1 VTPVALEGASA
12 TADILVVDDQADS
25 LLALETVLAPLGHR
39 VVKAASGEEA
49 LKRVLERDFAVIVMD
64 VRMPGLDGVETVELI
79 KQRRRNEDVS
89 VIFLTGAGDD
99 GEQVTRGYS
108 AGAIDYIVKPVDPDV
123 LRSKVAVLLELQRKN
138 AELRESEERFRTAF
152 EDAPIGMGLSGLEG
166 RWLEVNSALCDLVG
180 RSPVQLLEQP
190 LWELAHPADR
200 QKERDAWR
208 RLLRDRPRLDQ
219 SEKRFM
225 RHDGKVVHA
234 LVNVSLTMDGRGAP
248 MGYLWQLVDVT
259 EQRRAEAERAAR
271 AEAEA
276 VAVTIGKLQQVTEA
290 ALEHLEP
297 AELMGL
303 VVERIKEAFRADMA
317 RILLIEPNQDS
328 DPRRRETRAHS
339 AEPSASGRGG
349 AERLRPGAELSLG
362 AAAGFGSGAKT
373 DTVPIGDVLS
383 QVVGEGRPVI
393 LDGLRGGAG
402 LDPMLTAAAPRALMA
417 SPLTVKGRMAG
428 VVEIATRKERR
439 FTPEEESLLVLMAD
453 RAGLAIEH
461 ARAYERE
468 VGTVEM
474 LQRSLLPDQ
483 LPKLPGVR
491 IAARYLPGGA
501 DVGGDWYDAIPLED
515 GRVGL
520 AMGDV
525 VGHGLGAAAL
535 MGQLRYAARAYA
547 LEGHSPPAVL
557 DRLDRLVRSLP
568 GAQMATLLYLVV
580 DSDLETVR
588 FASAGHVPPL
598 VVGPDAEA
606 RFLEGAPN
614 PPLGVFDS
622 TGHEELTVKL
632 EPGSTIVLYT
642 DGLVEER
649 GVSIDTGLEALRQAA
664 RHPADP
670 VELCDHL
677 VDSMLAIHPAH
688 DDIAVLALQGL
699 PARAEPL
706 HLEVSTDPTRLR
718 DVRRH
723 LAGWLRRSGAS
734 EEDVE
739 IAQMAC
745 HEACSNAIEHGYGF
759 GEGSFTIDAHMENG
773 RVVLEVSDRGNW
785 IERREGALPHRGRG
799 IALMQALMDAVKLSH
814 DGDGTTV
821 RMERG
826 VTS

>member
-1 VTPVALEGASA
+1 MTAVALEGASA

-25 LLALETVLAPLGHR
+25 LIALETVLAPLGHR
-39 VVKAASGEEA
+39 VMKAASGEEA
-49 LKRVLERDFAVIVMD
+49 LKRLLERDFAVIVMD

-79 KQRRRNEDVS
+79 KRRRRNEDVS

-152 EDAPIGMGLSGLEG
+152 EDAPIGMGLSSLEG
-166 RWLEVNSALCDLVG
+166 RWLEVNASLCDLVG

-208 RLLRDRPRLDQ
+208 RLLRDQPRLDQ

-297 AELMGL
+297 GELMGL
-303 VVERIKEAFRADMA
+303 VVDRIREAFRADMA
-317 RILLIEPNQDS
+317 RILLIEPNRD
-328 DPRRRETRAHS
+328 
-339 AEPSASGRGG
+339 G
-349 AERLRPGAELSLG
+349 ELTLG
-362 AAAGFGSGAKT
+362 AAAGFGSANT
-373 DTVPIGDVLS
+373 PAAVPIGDVLS

-393 LDGLRGGAG
+393 LDGLHGGAG
-402 LDPMLTAAAPRALMA
+402 LDPMLGAAAPRALMA

-428 VVEIATRKERR
+428 VVEIGSRKERR

-474 LQRSLLPDQ
+474 LQRSLLPDR
-483 LPKLPGVR
+483 LPLLPGVR
-491 IAARYLPGGA
+491 IAARYMPGGA

-525 VGHGLGAAAL
+525 VGHGLGAASL
-535 MGQLRYAARAYA
+535 MGQLRHAARAYA

-568 GAQMATLLYLVV
+568 GAQMATLLYMVV
-580 DSDLETVR
+580 DSDLRTVR

-598 VVGPDAEA
+598 VVGPDADA

-622 TGHEELTVKL
+622 SGHEELTVEL

-649 GVSIDTGLEALRQAA
+649 GVSIDAGLEALRRAA
-664 RHPADP
+664 RNPGDP
-670 VELCDHL
+670 EDLCDHL
-677 VDSMLAIHPAH
+677 VDTMLAIHPAH
-688 DDIAVLALQGL
+688 DDIAVLALQAL
-699 PARAEPL
+699 PVRAEPL
-706 HLEVSTDPTRLR
+706 HLEVSTDPMLLR
-718 DVRRH
+718 DIRRH
-723 LAGWLRRSGAS
+723 LAEWLRRSGAS
-734 EEDVE
+734 QEDVE

-773 RVVLEVSDRGNW
+773 KVVLEVCDRGTW
-785 IERREGALPHRGRG
+785 IERPEGGLPHRGRG
-799 IALMQALMDAVKLSH
+799 LALMEALMDAVQLSH
-814 DGDGTTV
+814 VGGGTKV

-826 VTS
+826 VARS

>member
-1 VTPVALEGASA
+1 MTAVALERAGA

-25 LLALETVLAPLGHR
+25 LVALETVLAPLGHR
-39 VVKAASGEEA
+39 VVTAGSGEEA
-49 LKRVLERDFAVIVMD
+49 LRCLLERDFAVIVMD
-64 VRMPGLDGVETVELI
+64 VRMPGLDGVETVEMI

-123 LRSKVAVLLELQRKN
+123 LRSKVAVLLELQSKN

-152 EDAPIGMGLSGLEG
+152 EDAPIGMGLCTVEG
-166 RWLEVNSALCDLVG
+166 RWLEVNAALCDLVG

-200 QKERDAWR
+200 EREREAWR
-208 RLLRDRPRLDQ
+208 RLLREQPRLDQ

-234 LVNVSLTMDGRGAP
+234 LVNVSLTMDARGAP
-248 MGYLWQLVDVT
+248 MGFLWQVVDVT

-271 AEAEA
+271 TEAEA

-297 AELMGL
+297 GELMGL
-303 VVERIKEAFRADMA
+303 LVERIREAFRADMA
-317 RILLIEPNQDS
+317 RVLLLDPN
-328 DPRRRETRAHS
+328 RE
-339 AEPSASGRGG
+339 
-349 AERLRPGAELSLG
+349 AELIVG
-362 AAAGFGSGAKT
+362 AATGFGSGPKPAS
-373 DTVPIGDVLS
+373 VPIGDVLS
-383 QVVGEGRPVI
+383 QVVSEGRPVI
-393 LDGLRGGAG
+393 LDGLQSGAG
-402 LDPMLTAAAPRALMA
+402 LDPMLGAAGPRALMA

-428 VVEIATRKERR
+428 VVEIAVRRERR

-468 VGTVEM
+468 LGTVEM
-474 LQRSLLPDQ
+474 LQRSLLPD
-483 LPKLPGVR
+483 KLPLLPGAR
-491 IAARYLPGGA
+491 IAARYMPGTAGVN
-501 DVGGDWYDAIPLED
+501 VGGDWYDAVQLDD

-535 MGQLRYAARAYA
+535 MGQLRHAARAYA

-568 GAQMATLLYLVV
+568 GAQMATLLYMVV
-580 DSDLETVR
+580 DPDVR
-588 FASAGHVPPL
+588 RLSFASAGHVPPL
-598 VVGPDAEA
+598 VVAPGAPA

-614 PPLGVFDS
+614 PPLGVFDTS
-622 TGHEELTVKL
+622 GHEELTVEL
-632 EPGSTIVLYT
+632 EPGSTVVLYT
-642 DGLVEER
+642 DGLVEQR
-649 GVSIDTGLEALRQAA
+649 GVSIDAGLEALRRAA
-664 RHPADP
+664 EQPRDP
-670 VELCDHL
+670 EELCDHL

-699 PARAEPL
+699 PGRTEPL

-723 LAGWLRRSGAS
+723 LAGWMRRSGAT

-759 GEGSFTIDAHMENG
+759 GEGSFTIDARMSNG
-773 RVVLEVSDRGNW
+773 KVLLEVTDRGGW
-785 IERREGALPHRGRG
+785 IDRPEGGLPHRGRG
-799 IALMQALMDAVKLSH
+799 LALMRALMDAVQVSH
-814 DGDGTTV
+814 EGGGTTV

-826 VTS
+826 VARS

>member
-1 VTPVALEGASA
+1 VTSVALERGSA
-12 TADILVVDDQADS
+12 TTDILVVDDQADS
-25 LLALETVLAPLGHR
+25 LIALKTVLEPLGHE
-39 VVKAASGEEA
+39 VVTAASGESA
-49 LKRVLERDFAVIVMD
+49 LKCLLERDFAVIVMD
-64 VRMPGLDGVETVELI
+64 VRMPGLDGFETVELI

-89 VIFLTGAGDD
+89 VIFLTGAGTEN
-99 GEQVTRGYS
+99 EQITRGYS
-108 AGAIDYIVKPVDPDV
+108 AGAVDYIVKPVDPDV
-123 LRSKVAVLLELQRKN
+123 LRSKVAVLLELQQKN

-152 EDAPIGMGLSGLEG
+152 EGAPIGMGLSTLEG
-166 RWLEVNSALCDLVG
+166 RWLEVNAALCDLVG
-180 RSPVQLLEQP
+180 RSAVQLLERP

-208 RLLRDRPRLDQ
+208 RLLRDQARLDQ

-225 RHDGKVVHA
+225 RHDGQVVHA

-271 AEAEA
+271 TEAEA

-297 AELMGL
+297 RELMAL
-303 VVERIKEAFRADMA
+303 LVERIKEAFRADMA
-317 RILLIEPNQDS
+317 RILLIEPDS
-328 DPRRRETRAHS
+328 ETDPRAL
-339 AEPSASGRGG
+339 GR
-349 AERLRPGAELSLG
+349 AERLRPGDELTLG
-362 AAAGFGSGAKT
+362 AAVGFGGAVSAPA
-373 DTVPIGDVLS
+373 TVPRGDVLT

-393 LDGLRGGAG
+393 LDGLHGGAG
-402 LDPMLTAAAPRALMA
+402 LDPMLGAAGPRALMA

-428 VVEIATRKERR
+428 VVEIGSRKQRR

-474 LQRSLLPDQ
+474 LQRSLLPDR
-483 LPKLPGVR
+483 LPLLPGVK

-501 DVGGDWYDAIPLED
+501 DVGGDWYDAIPLSD

-525 VGHGLGAAAL
+525 VGHGLGAASL
-535 MGQLRYAARAYA
+535 MGQLRHAARAYA
-547 LEGHSPPAVL
+547 LEGHPPTAVL
-557 DRLDRLVRSLP
+557 DRLDRLVRSLE
-568 GAQMATLLYLVV
+568 GAQMATLLYVV
-580 DSDLETVR
+580 ADADLRTVR

-598 VVGPDAEA
+598 VVGPGGRAH
-606 RFLEGAPN
+606 FLEGAPN
-614 PPLGVFDS
+614 PPLGVFES
-622 TGHEELTVKL
+622 AAHEELTFEL

-649 GVSIDTGLEALRQAA
+649 GVSIDAGLEALRRAA
-664 RHPADP
+664 EQPGDP
-670 VELCDHL
+670 EELCDHL

-688 DDIAVLALQGL
+688 DDIAVLALQQL
-699 PARAEPL
+699 PERVQPL
-706 HLEVSTDPTRLR
+706 HLEVSTDPTKLR
-718 DVRRH
+718 EVRRD
-723 LAGWLRRSGAS
+723 LAGWLRRGGAS

-739 IAQMAC
+739 VAQMAC

-759 GEGSFTIDAHMENG
+759 GEGSFTIDGRLENG
-773 RVVLEVSDRGNW
+773 KVVLEVSDRGEW
-785 IERREGALPHRGRG
+785 IERPEGGLPHRGRG
-799 IALMQALMDAVKLSH
+799 LALIEALMDAVQLSH
-814 DGDGTTV
+814 DGHGTKV

-826 VTS
+826 VPRS

>member
-1 VTPVALEGASA
+1 VTKVALEGASA
-12 TADILVVDDQADS
+12 TVDILVVDDQADS
-25 LLALETVLAPLGHR
+25 LIALETVLAPLGHR
-39 VVKAASGEEA
+39 VVTAASGEEA
-49 LKRVLERDFAVIVMD
+49 LKRVLEHDFAVIVMD

-79 KQRRRNEDVS
+79 KRRRRNEDVS
-89 VIFLTGAGDD
+89 VIFLTGVGDD

-152 EDAPIGMGLSGLEG
+152 EDAPIGMGLSNLEG
-166 RWLEVNSALCDLVG
+166 RWLEVNAALCDLVG

-190 LWELAHPADR
+190 LWELAHAADR

-208 RLLRDRPRLDQ
+208 RLLRDQPRLDQ

-225 RHDGKVVHA
+225 RHDGRVVHA
-234 LVNVSLTMDGRGAP
+234 LVNVSLTMDGLGEP
-248 MGYLWQLVDVT
+248 MGFLWQLVDVT
-259 EQRRAEAERAAR
+259 EQRRAEGERAAR

-297 AELMGL
+297 RELMSL

-317 RILLIEPNQDS
+317 RILLIEPG
-328 DPRRRETRAHS
+328 RE
-339 AEPSASGRGG
+339 G
-349 AERLRPGAELSLG
+349 ELALG
-362 AAAGFGSGAKT
+362 AASGFGGAAKAP
-373 DTVPIGDVLS
+373 DTVPVGDVLQ

-393 LDGLRGGAG
+393 LDGLHGGAG
-402 LDPMLTAAAPRALMA
+402 LDPMLGAAGPRALMA

-428 VVEIATRKERR
+428 VVEIGSRKERR
-439 FTPEEESLLVLMAD
+439 FSPEEESLLVLMAD

-474 LQRSLLPDQ
+474 LQRSLLPDR
-483 LPKLPGVR
+483 LPILPGVK

-525 VGHGLGAAAL
+525 VGHGLGAASL
-535 MGQLRYAARAYA
+535 MGQLRHAARAYA
-547 LEGHSPPAVL
+547 LEGHPPPAVL

-568 GAQMATLLYLVV
+568 GAQMATLLYVVV
-580 DSDLETVR
+580 DSDLRTVR

-598 VVGPDAEA
+598 VVGPDAQA

-622 TGHEELTVKL
+622 SGHEELTVTL

-649 GVSIDTGLEALRQAA
+649 GVSIDAGLEALRRAA
-664 RHPADP
+664 EQPRDP
-670 VELCDHL
+670 EDLCDHL

-688 DDIAVLALQGL
+688 DDIAVLALQAL
-699 PARAEPL
+699 PLWTDPL

-723 LAGWLRRSGAS
+723 LAGWLRRGGAS
-734 EEDVE
+734 QEDVE

-759 GEGSFTIDAHMENG
+759 GEGSFTIDARMENG
-773 RVVLEVSDRGNW
+773 KVVMEVTDHGTW
-785 IERREGALPHRGRG
+785 IERAEGGLPHRGRG
-799 IALMQALMDAVKLSH
+799 LALMEALMDAVQLSH
-814 DGDGTTV
+814 DGGGTTV

-826 VTS
+826 VARS

>member
-25 LLALETVLAPLGHR
+25 LTALETVLAPLGHN
-39 VVKAASGEEA
+39 VVKAGSGEEA
-49 LKRVLERDFAVIVMD
+49 LKRLLERDFAVIVMD

-79 KQRRRNEDVS
+79 KRRRRNEDVS

-123 LRSKVAVLLELQRKN
+123 LRSKVAILLELQRKN

-152 EDAPIGMGLSGLEG
+152 EDAPIGMGLSTLEG

-200 QKERDAWR
+200 QKERDMWR
-208 RLLRDRPRLDQ
+208 RLLRDQPRLDQ

-248 MGYLWQLVDVT
+248 MVFLWQLVDVT

-271 AEAEA
+271 TEAEA

-297 AELMGL
+297 ADLMGL

-317 RILLIEPNQDS
+317 RILLIEPG
-328 DPRRRETRAHS
+328 RE
-339 AEPSASGRGG
+339 
-349 AERLRPGAELSLG
+349 AELAVG
-362 AAAGFGSGAKT
+362 AVAGFGSVAKPA
-373 DTVPIGDVLS
+373 TVPIGDVLS
-383 QVVGEGRPVI
+383 QVVKEGRPVI
-393 LDGLRGGAG
+393 LDGLQSGAG
-402 LDPMLTAAAPRALMA
+402 LDPMLGAAAPRALMA

-428 VVEIATRKERR
+428 VVEIGTRKERR

-474 LQRSLLPDQ
+474 LQRSLLPDK
-483 LPKLPGVR
+483 LPKLPGMT
-491 IAARYLPGGA
+491 IAARYRPGGA
-501 DVGGDWYDAIPLED
+501 DVGGDWYDAIPLDD

-525 VGHGLGAAAL
+525 VGHGLSAASL
-535 MGQLRYAARAYA
+535 MGQLRHAARAYA
-547 LEGHSPPAVL
+547 LEGHSPPGVL
-557 DRLDRLVRSLP
+557 DRLDKLVRSLP
-568 GAQMATLLYLVV
+568 GAQMATLLYLVL
-580 DSDLETVR
+580 DSDLTTVR

-598 VVGPDAEA
+598 AVSPDGEA

-622 TGHEELTVKL
+622 SGHEELTVKL

-649 GVSIDTGLEALRQAA
+649 GVSIDAGLEALRRAA
-664 RHPADP
+664 RNPADP
-670 VELCDHL
+670 EELCDHL
-677 VDSMLAIHPAH
+677 VDSMLSIHPAH
-688 DDIAVLALQGL
+688 DDIAVLALQAL
-699 PARAEPL
+699 PVRAEPL

-759 GEGSFTIDAHMENG
+759 GEGSFTIDAHMDNG
-773 RVVLEVSDRGNW
+773 KVVLEVADRGSW
-785 IERREGALPHRGRG
+785 IDRPEGTLPHRGRG
-799 IALMQALMDAVKLSH
+799 IALMKALMDAVQLTH
-814 DGDGTTV
+814 EDGGTTV

-826 VTS
+826 VTRS

>member
-1 VTPVALEGASA
+1 MPVALERASA

-25 LLALETVLAPLGHR
+25 LIALETVLSPLGR
-39 VVKAASGEEA
+39 EVVTASSGEDA
-49 LKRVLERDFAVIVMD
+49 LKRLLERDFAVIVMD

-79 KQRRRNEDVS
+79 KRRRRNEDVS
-89 VIFLTGAGDD
+89 VIFLTGAGD
-99 GEQVTRGYS
+99 ETEEVARGYS
-108 AGAIDYIVKPVDPDV
+108 VGAIDYIVKPVDPDV
-123 LRSKVAVLLELQRKN
+123 LRSKVAILLELQRKN

-152 EDAPIGMGLSGLEG
+152 EDAPIGMGLSTLEG
-166 RWLEVNSALCDLVG
+166 RWLEVNAALCDLVG
-180 RSPVQLLEQP
+180 RSAVQLLEQP
-190 LWELAHPADR
+190 LWELAHAADR

-208 RLLRDRPRLDQ
+208 RLLRDQPRLDQ

-234 LVNVSLTMDGRGAP
+234 LVNVSLTMDGRGEP
-248 MGYLWQLVDVT
+248 MGFLWQLVDVT

-276 VAVTIGKLQQVTEA
+276 VAITIGKLQQVTEA
-290 ALEHLEP
+290 ALEHQEP
-297 AELMGL
+297 GELMGL
-303 VVERIKEAFRADMA
+303 VVERIREAFRADMA
-317 RILLIEPNQDS
+317 RILLIDPGQES
-328 DPRRRETRAHS
+328 DTLAPGRA
-339 AEPSASGRGG
+339 G
-349 AERLRPGAELSLG
+349 RLRPGGELTLG
-362 AAAGFGSGAKT
+362 AATGFGAAAKAPEA
-373 DTVPIGDVLS
+373 VPLSDVLS
-383 QVVGEGRPVI
+383 QVVNEGRPVI
-393 LDGLRGGAG
+393 LDGLHGGAG
-402 LDPMLTAAAPRALMA
+402 LDPMLGAAAPRALMA

-428 VVEIATRKERR
+428 VVEIGSRKERR
-439 FTPEEESLLVLMAD
+439 FSPEEESLLVLMAD

-474 LQRSLLPDQ
+474 LQRSLLPDR
-483 LPKLPGVR
+483 LPILPGVK

-501 DVGGDWYDAIPLED
+501 DVGGDWYDAVPLED

-525 VGHGLGAAAL
+525 VGHGLGAASL
-535 MGQLRYAARAYA
+535 MGQLRHAARAYA
-547 LEGHSPPAVL
+547 LEGHSAPAVL

-568 GAQMATLLYLVV
+568 GAQMATLLYVIV
-580 DSDLETVR
+580 DPDLRTIR

-598 VVGPDAEA
+598 VIGPEGGA

-622 TGHEELTVKL
+622 SGHEELTVEL

-649 GVSIDTGLEALRQAA
+649 GVSIDSGLEALRSAA
-664 RHPADP
+664 DHPGEP
-670 VELCDHL
+670 EELCDHL

-688 DDIAVLALQGL
+688 DDIAILALQAL
-699 PARAEPL
+699 PARTEPL

-723 LAGWLRRSGAS
+723 LAGWLRRGGAS

-759 GEGSFTIDAHMENG
+759 GEGSFTIDARMENG
-773 RVVLEVSDRGNW
+773 KVVLEVADRGSW
-785 IERREGALPHRGRG
+785 IERPEGGLPHRGRG
-799 IALMQALMDAVKLSH
+799 IALMEALMDAVELRH
-814 DGDGTTV
+814 GNGGTIV

-826 VTS
+826 VTRA

>member
-1 VTPVALEGASA
+1 MTAVALEGASA

-25 LLALETVLAPLGHR
+25 LIALETVLAPLGQE
-39 VVKAASGEEA
+39 VVTAASGEAA
-49 LKRVLERDFAVIVMD
+49 LKCLLERDFAVIVMD

-99 GEQVTRGYS
+99 VEQVTRGYS

-152 EDAPIGMGLSGLEG
+152 EDAPIGMGLSTLEG
-166 RWLEVNSALCDLVG
+166 RWLEVNGALCDLVG
-180 RSPVQLLEQP
+180 RSPVQLIEQP

-208 RLLRDRPRLDQ
+208 RLLRDQPRLDQ

-225 RHDGKVVHA
+225 RHDGKVVHV
-234 LVNVSLTMDGRGAP
+234 LVNVSLTMDGHGEP
-248 MGYLWQLVDVT
+248 MGFLWQVVDVT

-297 AELMGL
+297 GDLMRLL
-303 VVERIKEAFRADMA
+303 VDRIKEAFRADHA
-317 RILLIEPNQDS
+317 RILLIEPKRES
-328 DPRRRETRAHS
+328 DPLAPRAKR
-339 AEPSASGRGG
+339 P
-349 AERLRPGAELSLG
+349 RPGGELTLG
-362 AAAGFGSGAKT
+362 AAAGFGAARLPA
-373 DTVPIGDVLS
+373 TVPIGDVLS
-383 QVVGEGRPVI
+383 QVVVEGRPVI
-393 LDGLRGGAG
+393 LDGLSGGAG
-402 LDPMLTAAAPRALMA
+402 LDPMLGAAAPRALMA

-428 VVEIATRKERR
+428 VIEIASRKERR

-474 LQRSLLPDQ
+474 LQRSLLPD
-483 LPKLPGVR
+483 KLPLLPGLR
-491 IAARYLPGGA
+491 IAARYLPGGSGVN
-501 DVGGDWYDAIPLED
+501 VGGDWYDAIPLDD

-525 VGHGLGAAAL
+525 VGHGLGAASL

-547 LEGHSPPAVL
+547 LEGHPPPAVL

-580 DSDLETVR
+580 EHDLTTVR

-598 VVGPDAEA
+598 VIGPDAGA

-622 TGHEELTVKL
+622 PGHKELTVEL
-632 EPGSTIVLYT
+632 EPGSTVVLYT

-649 GVSIDTGLEALRQAA
+649 GVSIDAGLEALRLAA
-664 RHPADP
+664 EYAADP
-670 VELCDHL
+670 EDLCDHL

-688 DDIAVLALQGL
+688 DDIAVLALQAL
-699 PARAEPL
+699 PARTEPL
-706 HLEVSTDPTRLR
+706 HLEVSTDPRRLR

-723 LAGWLRRSGAS
+723 IAGWMRRSGAS
-734 EEDVE
+734 EEDVQV
-739 IAQMAC
+739 AQMAC
-745 HEACSNAIEHGYGF
+745 HEACANAMEHAYGF
-759 GEGSFTIDAHMENG
+759 GEGSFTIDGRMENG
-773 RVVLEVSDRGNW
+773 KVVLEVSDRGEW
-785 IERREGALPHRGRG
+785 IDRSDGGLPHRGRG
-799 IALMQALMDAVKLSH
+799 LPLMEALMDAVQLSH
-814 DGDGTTV
+814 DGSGTTV

-826 VTS
+826 VERS

>member
-1 VTPVALEGASA
+1 MTPVALERAGA

-39 VVKAASGEEA
+39 VVKAGSGEEA
-49 LKRVLERDFAVIVMD
+49 LKRVLEHDFAVIVMD

-79 KQRRRNEDVS
+79 KQRRRSEDVS

-152 EDAPIGMGLSGLEG
+152 EDAPIGMGLSSLEG

-208 RLLRDRPRLDQ
+208 RLLRDQPRLDQ

-234 LVNVSLTMDGRGAP
+234 LVNVSLTMDGHGAP

-303 VVERIKEAFRADMA
+303 VVERIREAFRADIA
-317 RILLIEPNQDS
+317 RILLIEHG
-328 DPRRRETRAHS
+328 RED
-339 AEPSASGRGG
+339 
-349 AERLRPGAELSLG
+349 ELAVG
-362 AAAGFGSGAKT
+362 AAAGFGSARKPA
-373 DTVPIGDVLS
+373 TVPIGDVLS

-402 LDPMLTAAAPRALMA
+402 LDPMLEAAGPRALMA

-428 VVEIATRKERR
+428 VVEIGTRKERR

-468 VGTVEM
+468 VDTVEM
-474 LQRSLLPDQ
+474 LQRSLLPE
-483 LPKLPGVR
+483 KLPVLPGMTL
-491 IAARYLPGGA
+491 AARYEPGGA
-501 DVGGDWYDAIPLED
+501 GVNVGGDWYDAIPLDD

-525 VGHGLGAAAL
+525 VGHGLEAASL
-535 MGQLRYAARAYA
+535 MGQLRHAARAYA

-568 GAQMATLLYLVV
+568 GAQMATLQYLVV
-580 DSDLETVR
+580 DSDLRTVR

-598 VVGPDAEA
+598 VVSPDGEA
-606 RFLEGAPN
+606 RFLAGAPN

-622 TGHEELTVKL
+622 AGHEELTAKL
-632 EPGSTIVLYT
+632 EQGSTIVLYT
-642 DGLVEER
+642 DGLVEQR
-649 GVSIDTGLEALRQAA
+649 GVSIDAGLEALRRAA
-664 RHPADP
+664 RDPADP

-677 VDSMLAIHPAH
+677 VDSMLSIHPAH
-688 DDIAVLALQGL
+688 DDIAVLALQAL
-699 PARAEPL
+699 PATAEPL
-706 HLEVSTDPTRLR
+706 HLEVPTDPTRLR

-773 RVVLEVSDRGNW
+773 KVVLEVSDSGNW
-785 IERREGALPHRGRG
+785 IDRPEGGLPHRGRG
-799 IALMQALMDAVKLSH
+799 IALMEALMDVVQLSH
-814 DGDGTTV
+814 DGAGTRV

-826 VTS
+826 VTRS

>member
-1 VTPVALEGASA
+1 MQVALEGAGA

-25 LLALETVLAPLGHR
+25 LIALETVLAPLGR
-39 VVKAASGEEA
+39 EVVTAASGEEA
-49 LKRVLERDFAVIVMD
+49 LKRLLERDFAVIVMD

-79 KQRRRNEDVS
+79 KRRRRNEDVS
-89 VIFLTGAGDD
+89 VIFLTGAGD
-99 GEQVTRGYS
+99 ETEEVARGYS
-108 AGAIDYIVKPVDPDV
+108 VGAIDYIVKPVDPDV
-123 LRSKVAVLLELQRKN
+123 LRSKVAILLELQRKN

-152 EDAPIGMGLSGLEG
+152 EDAPIGMGLSTLEG
-166 RWLEVNSALCDLVG
+166 RWLEVNAALCDLVG
-180 RSPVQLLEQP
+180 RSALQLIEQP

-208 RLLRDRPRLDQ
+208 RLLRDQPRLDQ

-225 RHDGKVVHA
+225 RHDSKVVHA
-234 LVNVSLTMDGRGAP
+234 LVNVSLTMDGRGEP
-248 MGYLWQLVDVT
+248 MGFLWQLVDVT

-290 ALEHLEP
+290 ALEHQEP
-297 AELMGL
+297 RELMGL
-303 VVERIKEAFRADMA
+303 VVERIREAFRADMA
-317 RILLIEPNQDS
+317 RILLMEQG
-328 DPRRRETRAHS
+328 RA
-339 AEPSASGRGG
+339 G
-349 AERLRPGAELSLG
+349 ELALG
-362 AAAGFGSGAKT
+362 AASGFGARAKAPES
-373 DTVPIGDVLS
+373 VPLGDVLS
-383 QVVGEGRPVI
+383 QVVNEGRPVI
-393 LDGLRGGAG
+393 LDGLHGGAG
-402 LDPMLTAAAPRALMA
+402 LDPMLGAAAPRALMA

-428 VVEIATRKERR
+428 VVEIGSRKERR
-439 FTPEEESLLVLMAD
+439 FSPEEESLLVLMAD

-474 LQRSLLPDQ
+474 LQRSLLPDR
-483 LPKLPGVR
+483 LPIVPGVK

-501 DVGGDWYDAIPLED
+501 DVGGDWYDAVPLED

-525 VGHGLGAAAL
+525 VGHGLGAASL
-535 MGQLRYAARAYA
+535 MGQLRHAARAYA
-547 LEGHSPPAVL
+547 LEGHAAPAVL

-568 GAQMATLLYLVV
+568 GAQMATLLYVIV
-580 DSDLETVR
+580 DPDFRTIR

-598 VVGPDAEA
+598 VVEPDGGA

-622 TGHEELTVKL
+622 SGHEEIAVEL

-642 DGLVEER
+642 DGLVEQR
-649 GVSIDTGLEALRQAA
+649 GVSIDSGLDALRRAA
-664 RHPADP
+664 DHPGDP
-670 VELCDHL
+670 EELCDHL

-688 DDIAVLALQGL
+688 DDIAILALQAL
-699 PARAEPL
+699 PARTEPL
-706 HLEVSTDPTRLR
+706 HLEVPTDPTRLR

-723 LAGWLRRSGAS
+723 LAGWLRRGGAS
-734 EEDVE
+734 EDDVE

-759 GEGSFTIDAHMENG
+759 GEGSFTIDARMENG
-773 RVVLEVSDRGNW
+773 KVVLEVADQGHW
-785 IERREGALPHRGRG
+785 IERPEGALPHRGRG
-799 IALMQALMDAVKLSH
+799 IALMEALMDAVHLTH
-814 DGDGTTV
+814 GNGGTTV

-826 VTS
+826 VTRA

>member
-1 VTPVALEGASA
+1 VALEGASA

-25 LLALETVLAPLGHR
+25 LIALETVLAPLGQE
-39 VVKAASGEEA
+39 VVTAASGEAA
-49 LKRVLERDFAVIVMD
+49 LKCLLERDFAVIVMD

-99 GEQVTRGYS
+99 VEQVTRGYS

-152 EDAPIGMGLSGLEG
+152 EDAPIGMGLSTLEG
-166 RWLEVNSALCDLVG
+166 RWLEVNGALCDLVG
-180 RSPVQLLEQP
+180 RSPVQLIEQP

-208 RLLRDRPRLDQ
+208 RLLRDQPRLDQ
-219 SEKRFM
+219 TEKRFM
-225 RHDGKVVHA
+225 RHDGKVVHV
-234 LVNVSLTMDGRGAP
+234 LVNVSLTMDGHGEP
-248 MGYLWQLVDVT
+248 MGFLWQVVDVT
-259 EQRRAEAERAAR
+259 EQRRAESERAAR

-297 AELMGL
+297 GDLMPPL
-303 VVERIKEAFRADMA
+303 VDRIKEAFRADHA
-317 RILLIEPNQDS
+317 RILLIEPNREG
-328 DPRRRETRAHS
+328 DPLAPAR
-339 AEPSASGRGG
+339 
-349 AERLRPGAELSLG
+349 AERPRPGGKLTLG
-362 AAAGFGSGAKT
+362 AAAGFGAAKLPA
-373 DTVPIGDVLS
+373 TVPIGDVLS
-383 QVVGEGRPVI
+383 QVVVEGRPVI
-393 LDGLRGGAG
+393 LDGLSGGAG
-402 LDPMLTAAAPRALMA
+402 LDPMLGAAAPRALMA

-428 VVEIATRKERR
+428 VIEIASRKERR

-474 LQRSLLPDQ
+474 LQRSLLPDK
-483 LPKLPGVR
+483 LPKLPGLE
-491 IAARYLPGGA
+491 IAARYRPPGAGVN
-501 DVGGDWYDAIPLED
+501 VGGDWYDAIPLDD

-547 LEGHSPPAVL
+547 LEGHPPAAVL
-557 DRLDRLVRSLP
+557 DRLDRLVGSLP

-580 DSDLETVR
+580 EPDLTTVR

-598 VVGPDAEA
+598 VIGPDADA

-622 TGHEELTVKL
+622 TGHRELTVEL
-632 EPGSTIVLYT
+632 EPGSTVVLYT

-649 GVSIDTGLEALRQAA
+649 GVSIDAGLEALRLAA
-664 RHPADP
+664 QYRTDP
-670 VELCDHL
+670 EDLCDHL
-677 VDSMLAIHPAH
+677 VDSMLAIHPAN
-688 DDIAVLALQGL
+688 DDIAVLALQAL
-699 PARAEPL
+699 PARTEPL
-706 HLEVSTDPTRLR
+706 HLEVSTDPMRLR
-718 DVRRH
+718 DVRRQVG
-723 LAGWLRRSGAS
+723 GWMRRSGAS
-734 EEDVE
+734 KEDVE

-745 HEACSNAIEHGYGF
+745 HEACANAIEHAYAF
-759 GEGSFTIDAHMENG
+759 GDGTFTIDGRLENG
-773 RVVLEVSDRGNW
+773 KVVLEVSDNGEW
-785 IERREGALPHRGRG
+785 IDRPEGGLPHRGRG
-799 IALMQALMDAVKLSH
+799 LHLMETLMDAVQLRH
-814 DGDGTTV
+814 DGEGTTV

-826 VTS
+826 VERS

>member
-1 VTPVALEGASA
+1 VTPVALEGAGA

-39 VVKAASGEEA
+39 VVKARSGEAA
-49 LKRVLERDFAVIVMD
+49 LKRVLEHDFAVIVMD

-89 VIFLTGAGDD
+89 VIFLTGVGDD

-123 LRSKVAVLLELQRKN
+123 LRSKVAVLVELQRKN

-152 EDAPIGMGLSGLEG
+152 EDAPIGMGLSSLEG

-200 QKERDAWR
+200 EKERDGWR
-208 RLLRDRPRLDQ
+208 RLLRDQPRLDQ

-234 LVNVSLTMDGRGAP
+234 LVNVSLTMDGRGEP

-303 VVERIKEAFRADMA
+303 VVERIREAFRADMA
-317 RILLIEPNQDS
+317 RILLIE
-328 DPRRRETRAHS
+328 T
-339 AEPSASGRGG
+339 GRGG
-349 AERLRPGAELSLG
+349 ELAVG
-362 AAAGFGSGAKT
+362 AAAGFGSGGKPE
-373 DTVPIGDVLS
+373 TVPIGDVLS

-402 LDPMLTAAAPRALMA
+402 LDEMLAAAGPRALMA

-428 VVEIATRKERR
+428 VVEIGTRKERR

-474 LQRSLLPDQ
+474 LQRSLLPEK
-483 LPKLPGVR
+483 LPKLPGLR
-491 IAARYLPGGA
+491 LAARYEPGGA
-501 DVGGDWYDAIPLED
+501 GVNVGGDWYDAIPLDD
-515 GRVGL
+515 GRMGL

-525 VGHGLGAAAL
+525 VGHGLEAASL
-535 MGQLRYAARAYA
+535 MGQLRHAARAYA

-580 DSDLETVR
+580 DSDLTTVR

-598 VVGPDAEA
+598 VVSPDGEA

-622 TGHEELTVKL
+622 AGHEELTASL

-642 DGLVEER
+642 DGLVEQR
-649 GVSIDTGLEALRQAA
+649 GVSIDAGLEALRQAA
-664 RHPADP
+664 RHPGDP

-677 VDSMLAIHPAH
+677 VDSMLAIHPPH
-688 DDIAVLALQGL
+688 DDIAVLALQAL
-699 PARAEPL
+699 PVRAEPL
-706 HLEVSTDPTRLR
+706 LLEVSTDPTRLR

-739 IAQMAC
+739 IAQIAC
-745 HEACSNAIEHGYGF
+745 HEACSNAIEHGYAF
-759 GEGSFTIDAHMENG
+759 GEGSFTIEAHMENG
-773 RVVLEVSDRGNW
+773 KVVLEVSDSGTW
-785 IERREGALPHRGRG
+785 IDRPEGGLPHRGRG
-799 IALMQALMDAVKLSH
+799 IAMMEALMDAVQLSH
-814 DGDGTTV
+814 DGAGTRV

-826 VTS
+826 VARS

>member
-1 VTPVALEGASA
+1 VTAVALEGASA

-25 LLALETVLAPLGHR
+25 LIALETVLAPLGHE
-39 VVKAASGEEA
+39 VVTAVSGEEA
-49 LKRVLERDFAVIVMD
+49 LKRLLERDFAVIVMD

-99 GEQVTRGYS
+99 VEQVTRGYS

-138 AELRESEERFRTAF
+138 AELRESEQRFRTAF
-152 EDAPIGMGLSGLEG
+152 EDAPIGMGLSTLEG
-166 RWLEVNSALCDLVG
+166 RWLQVNGALCDLVG

-200 QKERDAWR
+200 QRERDAWR
-208 RLLRDRPRLDQ
+208 RLLRDQPRLDQ

-225 RHDGKVVHA
+225 RHDAKVVHV
-234 LVNVSLTMDGRGAP
+234 LVHVSLTMDGHGEP
-248 MGYLWQLVDVT
+248 MGFLWQVVDVT
-259 EQRRAEAERAAR
+259 EQRQAEAERAAR
-271 AEAEA
+271 TEAEA

-297 AELMGL
+297 GDLMRLL
-303 VVERIKEAFRADMA
+303 VDRIKEAFRADHA
-317 RILLIEPNQDS
+317 RILLI
-328 DPRRRETRAHS
+328 DPKLERDPLA
-339 AEPSASGRGG
+339 PVP
-349 AERLRPGAELSLG
+349 AERPRPGGELTLG
-362 AAAGFGSGAKT
+362 AAAGFGAAKLPA
-373 DTVPIGDVLS
+373 TVPIGDVLS
-383 QVVGEGRPVI
+383 QVVVEGRPVI
-393 LDGLRGGAG
+393 LDGLSGGAG
-402 LDPMLTAAAPRALMA
+402 LDPMLGAAAPRALMA

-428 VVEIATRKERR
+428 VIEIASRKERR

-474 LQRSLLPDQ
+474 LQRSLLPDE
-483 LPKLPGVR
+483 LPKVPGLR
-491 IAARYLPGGA
+491 IAARYHPGGA
-501 DVGGDWYDAIPLED
+501 GVDVGGDWYDAVPLDD

-525 VGHGLGAAAL
+525 VGHGLGAASL

-547 LEGHSPPAVL
+547 LEGHPPPAVL

-580 DSDLETVR
+580 EPDLTTVR

-598 VVGPDAEA
+598 VVGPDADA

-622 TGHEELTVKL
+622 SGHKELTVEL
-632 EPGSTIVLYT
+632 EPGSTVVLYT

-649 GVSIDTGLEALRQAA
+649 GVSIDAGLEALRRAA
-664 RHPADP
+664 QYPADP
-670 VELCDHL
+670 EDLCDHL
-677 VDSMLAIHPAH
+677 VDSMLAIHPAN
-688 DDIAVLALQGL
+688 DDIAVLALQAL
-699 PARAEPL
+699 PARTEPL
-706 HLEVSTDPTRLR
+706 HLEVSTDPVRLR

-723 LAGWLRRSGAS
+723 LAGWMRQSGAG

-739 IAQMAC
+739 VAQMAC
-745 HEACSNAIEHGYGF
+745 HEACANAIEHAYAF
-759 GEGSFTIDAHMENG
+759 GEGSFTING
-773 RVVLEVSDRGNW
+773 KVVLEVSDSGEW
-785 IERREGALPHRGRG
+785 IDRPEGGLPHRGRG
-799 IALMQALMDAVKLSH
+799 LHLIEALMDVVQLRY
-814 DGDGTTV
+814 DGGGTTV

-826 VTS
+826 VERQA

>member
-1 VTPVALEGASA
+1 MTPVALERASA

-25 LLALETVLAPLGHR
+25 LVALETVLDPLGHN
-39 VVKAASGEEA
+39 VVKAGSGEEA
-49 LKRVLERDFAVIVMD
+49 LKRLLERDFAVIVMD

-99 GEQVTRGYS
+99 VEQVTRGYS

-152 EDAPIGMGLSGLEG
+152 EDAPIGMGLSSLDG

-200 QKERDAWR
+200 QKERDTWR
-208 RLLRDRPRLDQ
+208 RLLRDQPRLEQ

-234 LVNVSLTMDGRGAP
+234 LVNVSLTMDGRGEP

-303 VVERIKEAFRADMA
+303 VVERIKDAFRADMA
-317 RILLIEPNQDS
+317 RILLIEPN
-328 DPRRRETRAHS
+328 RE
-339 AEPSASGRGG
+339 G
-349 AERLRPGAELSLG
+349 ELSLG
-362 AAAGFGSGAKT
+362 AASGFGSAARA

-393 LDGLRGGAG
+393 LDGLQGGAG
-402 LDPMLTAAAPRALMA
+402 LDPMLGAAAPRALMA

-483 LPKLPGVR
+483 LPRLPGVR
-491 IAARYLPGGA
+491 IAARYMPGGA

-525 VGHGLGAAAL
+525 VGHGLGAASL
-535 MGQLRYAARAYA
+535 MGQLRHAARAYA

-580 DSDLETVR
+580 DSDLQTVR

-598 VVGPDAEA
+598 VVDPDGEP

-622 TGHEELTVKL
+622 SGHEEITLKL

-649 GVSIDTGLEALRQAA
+649 GVSIDAGLDALSEAA
-664 RHPADP
+664 RNPGHP

-677 VDSMLAIHPAH
+677 VDSMLSIHPAH
-688 DDIAVLALQGL
+688 DDIAVLALQAL
-699 PARAEPL
+699 PVGAEPL

-759 GEGSFTIDAHMENG
+759 GEGSFTIDAHMANG
-773 RVVLEVSDRGNW
+773 KVVLEVADQGSWIDRP
-785 IERREGALPHRGRG
+785 EGALPHRGRG
-799 IALMQALMDAVKLSH
+799 IALMKALMDAVQLRQEA
-814 DGDGTTV
+814 GGTTV

-826 VTS
+826 VTRS

>member
-1 VTPVALEGASA
+1 VAAPLTSE
-12 TADILVVDDQADS
+12 ILVVDDQVDS
-25 LLALETVLAPLGHR
+25 LIALETVLAPLGR
-39 VVKAASGEEA
+39 GVVTAASGEDA
-49 LKRVLERDFAVIVMD
+49 LKRLLEQDFAVIVMD

-79 KQRRRNEDVS
+79 KRRRRNEDVS

-99 GEQVTRGYS
+99 TEQITRGYS
-108 AGAIDYIVKPVDPDV
+108 VGAIDYIVKPVDPDV
-123 LRSKVAVLLELQRKN
+123 LRSKVAILLELQRKN
-138 AELRESEERFRTAF
+138 AELRASEERFRTAF
-152 EDAPIGMGLSGLEG
+152 EDAPIGMGLSTLEG
-166 RWLEVNSALCDLVG
+166 RWLEVNASLCDLVG

-200 QKERDAWR
+200 QKERDSWR
-208 RLLRDRPRLDQ
+208 RLLRDQPRLDQ

-225 RHDGKVVHA
+225 RHDGKIVHA
-234 LVNVSLTMDGRGAP
+234 LVNVSLTMDGHGAP
-248 MGYLWQLVDVT
+248 MGFLWQLVDVT
-259 EQRRAEAERAAR
+259 EQRLAEAERAAR
-271 AEAEA
+271 TEAEA

-297 AELMGL
+297 GELMAL
-303 VVERIKEAFRADMA
+303 LVERIREAFRADMA
-317 RILLIEPNQDS
+317 RILLIEPN
-328 DPRRRETRAHS
+328 REGKLT
-339 AEPSASGRGG
+339 
-349 AERLRPGAELSLG
+349 LG
-362 AAAGFGSGAKT
+362 AAAGFGEAT
-373 DTVPIGDVLS
+373 APDTVPIGDVLT
-383 QVVGEGRPVI
+383 QVVKEGRPVI
-393 LDGLRGGAG
+393 LDGKLGGAG
-402 LDPMLTAAAPRALMA
+402 LDPMLSAARPRAVMA

-428 VVEIATRKERR
+428 VVELATRKERR

-474 LQRSLLPDQ
+474 LQRSLLPD
-483 LPKLPGVR
+483 KLPLVPGVKL
-491 IAARYLPGGA
+491 AARYRPGGA

-525 VGHGLGAAAL
+525 VGHGLGAASL
-535 MGQLRYAARAYA
+535 MGQLRHAARAYA

-580 DSDLETVR
+580 DPDMTTAT

-598 VVGPDAEA
+598 VVGPDGEA

-622 TGHEELTVKL
+622 SGHQELEVRL

-649 GVSIDTGLEALRQAA
+649 GVSIDAGLDALRRAA
-664 RHPADP
+664 ANPGDP
-670 VELCDHL
+670 EELCDHL
-677 VDSMLAIHPAH
+677 VESMLAIHPAH
-688 DDIAVLALQGL
+688 DDIAVLALQAL
-699 PARAEPL
+699 PARTEPL

-723 LAGWLRRSGAS
+723 LAGWMRRSGVS

-739 IAQMAC
+739 VAQMAC

-759 GEGSFTIDAHMENG
+759 GEGSFTIDAHVENG
-773 RVVLEVSDRGNW
+773 KVVLEVSDRGTW
-785 IERREGALPHRGRG
+785 IDRPDGTLPHRGRG
-799 IALMQALMDAVKLSH
+799 LALMEALMDAVQLSH
-814 DGDGTTV
+814 EGGGTRV

-826 VTS
+826 VTRS

>member
-1 VTPVALEGASA
+1 VTAVALERASA

-25 LLALETVLAPLGHR
+25 LVALETVLAPLGHR
-39 VVKAASGEEA
+39 VVTAASGEEA
-49 LKRVLERDFAVIVMD
+49 LRCLLERDFAVIVMD
-64 VRMPGLDGVETVELI
+64 VRMPGLDGVETVEMI

-123 LRSKVAVLLELQRKN
+123 LRSKVAVLLELQSKN

-152 EDAPIGMGLSGLEG
+152 EDAPIGMGLCTVEG
-166 RWLEVNSALCDLVG
+166 RWLEVNAALCDLLG

-200 QKERDAWR
+200 EREREAWR
-208 RLLRDRPRLDQ
+208 RLLREQPRLDQ

-248 MGYLWQLVDVT
+248 MGFLWQVVDVT

-271 AEAEA
+271 TEAEA

-297 AELMGL
+297 GELMGL
-303 VVERIKEAFRADMA
+303 LVERIREAFRADMA
-317 RILLIEPNQDS
+317 RVLLLDPN
-328 DPRRRETRAHS
+328 RE
-339 AEPSASGRGG
+339 
-349 AERLRPGAELSLG
+349 AELIVG
-362 AAAGFGSGAKT
+362 AATGFGSGPKPAS
-373 DTVPIGDVLS
+373 VAIGDVLS
-383 QVVGEGRPVI
+383 QVVSEGRPVI
-393 LDGLRGGAG
+393 LDGLQSGAG
-402 LDPMLTAAAPRALMA
+402 LDPMLGAAGPRALMA

-428 VVEIATRKERR
+428 VVEIAARKERR

-468 VGTVEM
+468 LGTVEM
-474 LQRSLLPDQ
+474 LQRSLLPD
-483 LPKLPGVR
+483 KLPRLVGAS
-491 IAARYLPGGA
+491 IAARYKPGAAGVN
-501 DVGGDWYDAIPLED
+501 VGGDWYDAIQLDD

-535 MGQLRYAARAYA
+535 MGQLRHAARAYA

-568 GAQMATLLYLVV
+568 GAQMATLLYMVV
-580 DSDLETVR
+580 DPDVRRLR

-598 VVGPDAEA
+598 VVAPGAPP

-614 PPLGVFDS
+614 PPLGVFDTS
-622 TGHEELTVKL
+622 GHEELTVEL
-632 EPGSTIVLYT
+632 EPGSTVVLYT
-642 DGLVEER
+642 DGLVEQR
-649 GVSIDTGLEALRQAA
+649 GVSIDAGLEALRRAA
-664 RHPADP
+664 EQPRDP
-670 VELCDHL
+670 EELCDHL

-699 PARAEPL
+699 TARTEPL

-723 LAGWLRRSGAS
+723 LAGWMRRSGAT

-759 GEGSFTIDAHMENG
+759 GEGSFTIDARMSNG
-773 RVVLEVSDRGNW
+773 KVMLEVTDRGGW
-785 IERREGALPHRGRG
+785 IDRPEGGLPHRGRG
-799 IALMQALMDAVKLSH
+799 LALMRALMDAVQVSH
-814 DGDGTTV
+814 EGGGTTV

-826 VTS
+826 VARS

>member
-1 VTPVALEGASA
+1 VTAVALERASA

-25 LLALETVLAPLGHR
+25 LVALETVLAPLGHR
-39 VVKAASGEEA
+39 VVTAASGEEA
-49 LKRVLERDFAVIVMD
+49 LRCLLERDFAVIVMD
-64 VRMPGLDGVETVELI
+64 VRMPGLDGVETVEMI

-123 LRSKVAVLLELQRKN
+123 LRSKVAVLLELQSKN

-152 EDAPIGMGLSGLEG
+152 EDAPIGMGLCTVEG
-166 RWLEVNSALCDLVG
+166 RWLEVNAALCDLLG

-200 QKERDAWR
+200 EREREAWR
-208 RLLRDRPRLDQ
+208 RLLREQPRLDQ

-248 MGYLWQLVDVT
+248 MGFLWQVVDVT

-271 AEAEA
+271 TEAEA

-297 AELMGL
+297 GELMGL
-303 VVERIKEAFRADMA
+303 LVERIREAFRADMA
-317 RILLIEPNQDS
+317 RVLLLDPN
-328 DPRRRETRAHS
+328 RE
-339 AEPSASGRGG
+339 
-349 AERLRPGAELSLG
+349 AELIVG
-362 AAAGFGSGAKT
+362 AATGFGSGPKPAS
-373 DTVPIGDVLS
+373 VAIGDVLS
-383 QVVGEGRPVI
+383 QVVSEGRPVI
-393 LDGLRGGAG
+393 LDGLQSGAG
-402 LDPMLTAAAPRALMA
+402 LDPMLGAAGPRALMA

-428 VVEIATRKERR
+428 VVEIAARKERR

-468 VGTVEM
+468 LGTVEM
-474 LQRSLLPDQ
+474 LQRSLLPD
-483 LPKLPGVR
+483 KLPRLVGAS
-491 IAARYLPGGA
+491 IAARYKPGAAGVN
-501 DVGGDWYDAIPLED
+501 VGGDWYDAIQLDD

-535 MGQLRYAARAYA
+535 MGQLRHAARAYA

-568 GAQMATLLYLVV
+568 GAQMATLLYMVV
-580 DSDLETVR
+580 DPDVR
-588 FASAGHVPPL
+588 RLSFASAGHVPPL
-598 VVGPDAEA
+598 VVAPGAPP

-614 PPLGVFDS
+614 PPLGVFDTS
-622 TGHEELTVKL
+622 GHEELTVEL
-632 EPGSTIVLYT
+632 EPGSTVVLYT
-642 DGLVEER
+642 DGLVEQR
-649 GVSIDTGLEALRQAA
+649 GVSIDAGLEALRRAA
-664 RHPADP
+664 EQPRDP
-670 VELCDHL
+670 EELCDHL

-699 PARAEPL
+699 TARTEPL

-723 LAGWLRRSGAS
+723 LAGWMRRSGAT

-759 GEGSFTIDAHMENG
+759 GEGSFTIDARMSNG
-773 RVVLEVSDRGNW
+773 KVMLEVTDRGGW
-785 IERREGALPHRGRG
+785 IDRPEGGLPHRGRG
-799 IALMQALMDAVKLSH
+799 LALMRALMDAVQVSH
-814 DGDGTTV
+814 EGGGTTV

-826 VTS
+826 VARS

>member
-1 VTPVALEGASA
+1 MAVALERASA

-25 LLALETVLAPLGHR
+25 LVALETVLAPLGHR
-39 VVKAASGEEA
+39 VMTAASGEEA
-49 LKRVLERDFAVIVMD
+49 LRCLLERDFAVIVMD

-123 LRSKVAVLLELQRKN
+123 LRSKVAILLELQSKN

-152 EDAPIGMGLSGLEG
+152 EDAPIGMGLSNVEG
-166 RWLEVNSALCDLVG
+166 RWLEVNAALCDLVG

-200 QKERDAWR
+200 EREREAWR
-208 RLLRDRPRLDQ
+208 RLLREKPRLDQ

-225 RHDGKVVHA
+225 RHDGKIVHA
-234 LVNVSLTMDGRGAP
+234 LVHVSLTMDGRGAP
-248 MGYLWQLVDVT
+248 MGFLWQLVDVT

-290 ALEHLEP
+290 ALEHQEP
-297 AELMGL
+297 GELMGL
-303 VVERIKEAFRADMA
+303 VVERVREAFRADMA
-317 RILLIEPNQDS
+317 RILLIEHG
-328 DPRRRETRAHS
+328 RE
-339 AEPSASGRGG
+339 
-349 AERLRPGAELSLG
+349 AELQLG
-362 AAAGFGSGAKT
+362 AASGFGAA
-373 DTVPIGDVLS
+373 VPGSVPVGDVLS
-383 QVVGEGRPVI
+383 QVVNEARPVI
-393 LDGLRGGAG
+393 LDGLSGGAG
-402 LDPMLTAAAPRALMA
+402 LDPMLGAAAPRALMA

-428 VVEIATRKERR
+428 VVEIASRKDRR
-439 FTPEEESLLVLMAD
+439 FSPEEESLLVLMAD

-474 LQRSLLPDQ
+474 LQRSLLPDR
-483 LPKLPGVR
+483 LPVVPGVR
-491 IAARYLPGGA
+491 LAARYLPGAAGIN
-501 DVGGDWYDAIPLED
+501 VGGDWYDAIPLED

-535 MGQLRYAARAYA
+535 MGQLRHAARAYA

-580 DSDLETVR
+580 DSDLATVR

-598 VVGPDAEA
+598 VVGPDGEA

-622 TGHEELTVKL
+622 LGHEELTARL

-649 GVSIDTGLEALRQAA
+649 GASIDAGLEALRKAA
-664 RHPADP
+664 RHPGDP
-670 VELCDHL
+670 EDLCDHL
-677 VDSMLAIHPAH
+677 VDSMLAIHPAD
-688 DDIAVLALQGL
+688 DDIAVLAVQGL

-759 GEGSFTIDAHMENG
+759 GEGSFTIDARMDNG
-773 RVVLEVSDRGNW
+773 KVVLEVSDSGSW
-785 IERREGALPHRGRG
+785 IDRPEGGRLPH
-799 IALMQALMDAVKLSH
+799 
-814 DGDGTTV
+814 DGGGTTV

-826 VTS
+826 VARS

>member
-1 VTPVALEGASA
+1 VTAVALEGASA

-25 LLALETVLAPLGHR
+25 LIALETVLAPLGQE
-39 VVKAASGEEA
+39 VVTAASGEAA
-49 LKRVLERDFAVIVMD
+49 LKCLLERDFAVIVMD

-99 GEQVTRGYS
+99 VEQVTRGYS

-152 EDAPIGMGLSGLEG
+152 EDAPIGMGLSTLEG
-166 RWLEVNSALCDLVG
+166 RWLEVNGALCDLVG
-180 RSPVQLLEQP
+180 RSPVQLIEQP

-208 RLLRDRPRLDQ
+208 RLLRDQPRLDQ

-225 RHDGKVVHA
+225 RHDGKVVHV
-234 LVNVSLTMDGRGAP
+234 LVNVSITMDGHGEP
-248 MGYLWQLVDVT
+248 MGFLWQVVDVT

-297 AELMGL
+297 GDLMPLL
-303 VVERIKEAFRADMA
+303 VDRIKEAFRADHA
-317 RILLIEPNQDS
+317 RILLIEPTREG
-328 DPRRRETRAHS
+328 DPLAPPR
-339 AEPSASGRGG
+339 
-349 AERLRPGAELSLG
+349 AERPRPGGRLTLG
-362 AAAGFGSGAKT
+362 AAAGFGAAKLPA
-373 DTVPIGDVLS
+373 TVPIGDVLS
-383 QVVGEGRPVI
+383 QVVVEGRPVI
-393 LDGLRGGAG
+393 LDGLSGGAG
-402 LDPMLTAAAPRALMA
+402 LDPMLGAAAPRALMA

-428 VVEIATRKERR
+428 VIEIASRKERR

-474 LQRSLLPDQ
+474 LQRSLLPA
-483 LPKLPGVR
+483 KLPTLPGLR
-491 IAARYLPGGA
+491 IAARYEPGGSGVH
-501 DVGGDWYDAIPLED
+501 VGGDWYDAIPLDD

-547 LEGHSPPAVL
+547 LEGHPPAAVL
-557 DRLDRLVRSLP
+557 DRLDRLVGSLP

-580 DSDLETVR
+580 EPNLTTVR

-598 VVGPDAEA
+598 VIGPDADP

-622 TGHEELTVKL
+622 SGHRELTVEL
-632 EPGSTIVLYT
+632 EPGSTVVLYT

-649 GVSIDTGLEALRQAA
+649 GVSIDAGLEALRLAA
-664 RHPADP
+664 EYRTDP
-670 VELCDHL
+670 EELCDHL
-677 VDSMLAIHPAH
+677 VDSMLTIHPAN
-688 DDIAVLALQGL
+688 DDIAVLALQAL
-699 PARAEPL
+699 PARTESL
-706 HLEVSTDPTRLR
+706 HLEVSTDPMRLR
-718 DVRRH
+718 DVRRQVG
-723 LAGWLRRSGAS
+723 GWMRRSGAS
-734 EEDVE
+734 KEDVA

-745 HEACSNAIEHGYGF
+745 HEACANAIEHAYGF
-759 GEGSFTIDAHMENG
+759 GDGTFTIDGRLENG
-773 RVVLEVSDRGNW
+773 KVVLEVSDHGEW
-785 IERREGALPHRGRG
+785 IDRPEGGLPHRGRG
-799 IALMQALMDAVKLSH
+799 LPLMGALMDAVQLRR

-826 VTS
+826 VERS